1 LPTFVL
7 PSWTEAAAFD
17 RHPFRVTVENLK
29 GARGFSAGHF
39 LRVRGTTIVAE
50 MPALGGLG
58 VPQTSGLSFEPIGD
72 FLVEN

>member
-1 LPTFVL
+1 LHGQQIKRWLTPDMS
-7 PSWTEAAAFD
+7 P
-17 RHPFRVTVENLK
+17 RGNYFRLSRQADISEMTVGNLK

-58 VPQTSGLSFEPIGD
+58 APQTSG
-72 FLVEN
+72 